1 MVASTQRMENV
12 AMILAGAV
20 YTAFILW
27 LGDTSVFVQSIVATL
42 PSVPLLLLFQHRDS
56 PRKIHI
62 SSVVMTA
69 GFLGQMLAAIYVYTS
84 APQGV
89 SASLRYMVAYGIVLV
104 CTLAV
109 THNAWVQ

>member
-1 MVASTQRMENV
+1 MVASTQRMQNV
-12 AMILAGAV
+12 VMILAGAV

-27 LGDTSVFVQSIVATL
+27 LGDTSVFVQALVATV

-69 GFLGQMLAAIYVYTS
+69 GFLGQMLAAIYVYTL

-89 SASLRYMVAYGIVLV
+89 SASVRYMVAYGIVLV
-104 CTLAV
+104 CTLAI
-109 THNAWVQ
+109 THNAWAQ